1 MGGGSSRVLVIANQK
16 GGVGKTTTA
25 INLSFSLTLFGRRV
39 LLVDIDSQGN
49 ATSGLGVKGDSSHLF
64 RVLTGEFRAE
74 DAVVETD
81 FKGLFL
87 IPGGPSL
94 LECETKLLS
103 FPKRER
109 MLRDAIKDL
118 KNSFDFVIIDCPP
131 SLGVMTLNA
140 LVAGDEV
147 IVPVQCEYF
156 ALEGLGSLLKTI
168 RKVRSLYN
176 PCLFVKGI
184 LLTMYDSR
192 NRLSREV
199 EREVKR
205 LLKNKV
211 FKTVI
216 PRNVRLGE
224 APSYGIPVYLHDRNS
239 KGAKSYIEL
248 AREILDEKGAGK
260 ELGGAST

>member
-1 MGGGSSRVLVIANQK
+1 MGGEGSRILVIANQK

-25 INLSFSLTLFGRRV
+25 INLSFSLTLFGKRV
-39 LLVDIDSQGN
+39 LLVDVDSQGN
-49 ATSGLGVKGDSSHLF
+49 ATSGLGMKDDSSSLF
-64 RVLTGEFRAE
+64 KVLTGELRAE
-74 DAVVETD
+74 DAILDTGLKD
-81 FKGLFL
+81 LFL
-87 IPGGPSL
+87 LPGGSSL
-94 LECETKLLS
+94 LDCETKLLS

-109 MLRDAIKDL
+109 MLKNAIKEL
-118 KNSFDFVIIDCPP
+118 KDSFDFMVIDCPP

-176 PCLFVKGI
+176 PYLFVRGI

-192 NRLSREV
+192 NRLSKEV

-205 LLKNKV
+205 LLRNKV

-224 APSYGIPVYLHDRNS
+224 APSHGVPVYLHDRNS

-248 AREILDEKGAGK
+248 AREILDEEGAGE
-260 ELGGAST
+260 ELRGASA